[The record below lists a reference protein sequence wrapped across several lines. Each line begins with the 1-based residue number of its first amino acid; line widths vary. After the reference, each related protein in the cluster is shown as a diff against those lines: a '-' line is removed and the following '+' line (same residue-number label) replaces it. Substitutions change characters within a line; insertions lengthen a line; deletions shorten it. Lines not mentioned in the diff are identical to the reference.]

1 MDINIVSE
9 EILPDNTSRI
19 ILKIKAKELVYFG
32 YIIESFEGWCNYTTI
47 KKNEPFLQIDI
58 TPEYL
63 GSVKELLQY
72 LMSWN

>member
-1 MDINIVSE
+1 MDINLISE

-19 ILKIKAKELVYFG
+19 ILKIEAKDLFYFG

-47 KKNEPFLQIDI
+47 KKNEPFLQLDI

-63 GSVKELLQY
+63 NSVKELLEY
-72 LMSWN
+72 LRNW